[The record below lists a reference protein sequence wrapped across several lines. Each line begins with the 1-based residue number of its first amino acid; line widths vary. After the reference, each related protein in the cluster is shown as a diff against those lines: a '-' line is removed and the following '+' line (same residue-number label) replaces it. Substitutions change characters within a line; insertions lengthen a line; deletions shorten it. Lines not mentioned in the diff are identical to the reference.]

1 MDYLTAYSDMPTD
14 YSQYY
19 PNPTGN
25 GNGNDN
31 SASDSMPAMTSGPS
45 MPSGLSYDVPPP
57 SIESVLITAV
67 PASYLSQMANPS
79 ARSSLI
85 NEIQHGNYP
94 AWYENLPASV
104 KNWISSHY
112 ATGTANGA
120 FPTDGSS
127 GSGSGSGQ
135 GSGMP
140 GAAPPSGVVATGL
153 MGAACVLAVA
163 VML

>member
-1 MDYLTAYSDMPTD
+1 MNYPTG

-25 GNGNDN
+25 GNGNSGLDN
-31 SASDSMPAMTSGPS
+31 NMPAMTSGPS
-45 MPSGLSYDVPPP
+45 MPSGLANDVPPP

-67 PASYLSQMANPS
+67 PPSYLSQLANPS

-94 AWYENLPASV
+94 AWYQHLPASV
-104 KNWISSHY
+104 KSWLSSHY

-135 GSGMP
+135 GSGMH
-140 GAAPPSGVVATGL
+140 GAAPPSAVVATGL
-153 MGAACVLAVA
+153 MGAAGVLAVA
-163 VML
+163 LML